1 MNNASSITTNSK
13 SANLQYFILL
23 GYLAL
28 LSMLGFIATDMYLP
42 AFQNIADSFSTS
54 LNNVAFSLTTFLA
67 GLALGQL
74 LYGPLV
80 EKVGK
85 QKALIIGLALFAA
98 ASGAIVASESIVML
112 NIARFFQALGA
123 CSAGVIWQAIVVEKY
138 DAEKAQKIFSN
149 IMPLVALSPAVAPL
163 IGASIVSNFGWR
175 AVFITLVIIALLLIV
190 LTKWLVAAETKQAE
204 VQESISYKSILKN
217 THYLGNVVIF
227 GACSAAFFSYLTV
240 WPSVMIKYGYE
251 AQAIGLSFI
260 PQTIMFIVG
269 GYMSKV
275 LVKKLGAP
283 TALKYVLALFF
294 VCVAAIAIVTLVMK
308 IESIYPLLIA
318 FSILAA
324 GNGAIYPI
332 VVNNAL
338 QQFSK
343 NATKAAGLQN
353 FIQIGMAF
361 GASSIV
367 ALLAQYAEMTIGLG
381 VTLSAVG
388 VYLGYLLSK
397 HDNWTSVKQCFV
409 KPDPARISAYAD
421 KNSAE

>member
-1 MNNASSITTNSK
+1 MTNASSNT
-13 SANLQYFILL
+13 ANVQYFILL
-23 GYLAL
+23 AYLAL

-67 GLALGQL
+67 GLAIGQL

-80 EKVGK
+80 EKIGK
-85 QKALIIGLALFAA
+85 QNALIAGLTLFAA
-98 ASGAIVASESIVML
+98 ASGVIVASDSITML

-138 DAEKAQKIFSN
+138 DADKAQKVFSN

-163 IGASIVSNFGWR
+163 IGAAIVNSFGWR
-175 AVFITLVIIALLLIV
+175 SVFVTLVIVAVLLIV
-190 LTKWLVAAETKQAE
+190 LTKWLVASESKQAE
-204 VQESISYKSILKN
+204 VQQSISYKSIVKN
-217 THYLGNVVIF
+217 TRYLGNVVIF

-240 WPSVMIKYGYE
+240 WPSVMIKFGYE

-275 LVKKLGAP
+275 LVKKCGAQS
-283 TALKYVLALFF
+283 ALKYVLGLFF
-294 VCVAAIAIVTLVMK
+294 ACVAVIALVTLVMTM
-308 IESIYPLLIA
+308 ETIYPLLIS
-318 FSILAA
+318 FSVLAA
-324 GNGAIYPI
+324 ANGAIYPI

-338 QQFSK
+338 QQFSN

-367 ALLAQYAEMTIGLG
+367 AMLAQYAEMTIGLG
-381 VTLSAVG
+381 ILLSAVG

-397 HDNWTSVKQCFV
+397 QDSWASMSNGFV
-409 KPDPARISAYAD
+409 APDPARVGLYSD
-421 KNSAE
+421 KKSTD